1 MHIHVPDG
9 VFPVWLW
16 MGSIIILIPLLA
28 FALFMVRKN
37 QKKLVMTSAIT
48 ALMLIVFSIEVFGFH
63 LNFTSLSGILLGPWW
78 SLISITVT
86 NIFLALF
93 GHGGVTVS
101 PINILLNW
109 AEALVGYL
117 LYKMII
123 SRFSN
128 NSLKSILSGT
138 VVLASLAVSFA
149 LFVGIVS
156 LTGINAG
163 SQLEE
168 ASGYVPLKEFVA
180 ISILPTIIGGIIE
193 AALTMLMIRFILR
206 TKPGLLK

>member
-93 GHGGVTVS
+93 GHGGITVS

-109 AEALVGYL
+109 AEALIGYL
-117 LYKMII
+117 IFRLII
-123 SRFSN
+123 SRFRN

-193 AALTMLMIRFILR
+193 AVLTMLMIRFILR